1 MSRHTGAV
9 WQVCWAHPKFGN
21 IIASCSYDKRVIIW
35 KEEAARQ
42 WGVVWDSAQ
51 NNVHDSSGMLK
62 KSISVTRRYSY
73 ASATVPRMRT
83 DRVV

>member
-1 MSRHTGAV
+1 M

-35 KEEAARQ
+35 KEEPNRQ

-51 NNVHDSSGMLK
+51 ANLHDSSGMARFGLAGEGEREGGRG
-62 KSISVTRRYSY
+62 VRRQSLI
-73 ASATVPRMRT
+73 
-83 DRVV
+83 